1 MKKIVALMAVLY
13 SISSHA
19 QVSLNNPPYLE
30 NFDNIASGLPAGFFV
45 QTGSTATAAGTNAT
59 FTPTPTSWNNTNAGF
74 YNCASATGLKPTSN
88 PNEQAV
94 STNRALSV
102 RQTTSYGNPGAAF
115 VFKIANT
122 TNKTN
127 FQLNFKMVSLDS
139 SAQAITGW
147 AVDYGFGA
155 NPTSFTAITTNPTP
169 VRTGSISTTPTS
181 GYKFFTD
188 ATANFGTALDNK
200 SEIVWIR
207 IWAPSASVAIPFL
220 GNSTPTMSGIDDWNL
235 SWTNSPN
242 TNVNELNKANNN
254 VLISGFQSNSLR
266 IDFKQGVTS
275 KTIIRLT
282 DINGA
287 VLWEKQ
293 YARIPAN
300 QTEWVRPGNL
310 NKGIYI
316 LQIQNAETRIT
327 KRIAN

>member
-13 SISSHA
+13 SIGSYA
-19 QVSLNNPPYLE
+19 QISLNNPPYQE
-30 NFDNIASGLPAGFFV
+30 NFDNIANGLPAGFFV
-45 QTGSTATAAGTNAT
+45 QTGSTTSAAGTSAT
-59 FTPTPTSWNNTNAGF
+59 FTPTPTSWNNTTGGF
-74 YNCASATGLKPTSN
+74 YNCASATGLTPTSN
-88 PNEQAV
+88 PNQQAL

-102 RQTTSYGNPGAAF
+102 RQTASFGNPGAAF

-122 TNKTN
+122 VNKTN
-127 FQLNFKMVSLDS
+127 FQLTFRMVSLDS
-139 SAQAITGW
+139 SAQAITAW
-147 AVDYGFGA
+147 AVDYGTGA
-155 NPTSFTAITTNPTP
+155 NPTSFTGITTAPTP
-169 VRTGSISTTPTS
+169 VRTGSVSTNAGS
-181 GYKFFTD
+181 GYRFFTD
-188 ATANFGTALDNK
+188 VSVNFGTALDNK
-200 SEIVWIR
+200 SDIVWIR
-207 IWAPSASVAIPFL
+207 VWAPAATIALPII
-220 GNSTPTMSGIDDWNL
+220 GNATPTMSGIDDWNL

-242 TNVNELNKANNN
+242 TSINNINKANENIL
-254 VLISGFQSNSLR
+254 VSGFAGNDLR
-266 IDFKQGVTS
+266 VDFKNTITN

-293 YARIPAN
+293 YVRIQAN